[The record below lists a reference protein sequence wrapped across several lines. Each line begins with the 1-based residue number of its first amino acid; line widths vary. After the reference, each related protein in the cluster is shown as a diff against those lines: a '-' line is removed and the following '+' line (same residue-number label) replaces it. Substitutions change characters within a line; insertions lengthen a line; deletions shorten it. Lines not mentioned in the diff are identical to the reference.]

1 MKYLLKQNKED
12 KGILCD
18 KVTIDKNKF
27 AFVRYLLYLCRI
39 KIINI

>member
-18 KVTIDKNKF
+18 KVTIDGF
-27 AFVRYLLYLCRI
+27 DYYVSDE
-39 KIINI
+39 KINY

>member
-18 KVTIDKNKF
+18 KVTIDRLIL
-27 AFVRYLLYLCRI
+27 VSLQ
-39 KIINI
+39 